1 MRDVSKYIN
10 LVYIYADR
18 LSEVQAICTDDGLPK
33 VVCQLENKY
42 RWCDY
47 CMHNNYCSIY
57 RGNCQNLKD
66 YYLVVTREMNKLI
79 EYKS

>member
-1 MRDVSKYIN
+1 MSKYIN

-18 LSEVQAICTDDGLPK
+18 LSEVQAICTDDGLPNI
-33 VVCQLENKY
+33 VRQLENKY

-47 CMHNNYCSIY
+47 CMHNNYCSID
-57 RGNCQNLKD
+57 RGNCGNLTD
-66 YYLVVTREMNKLI
+66 YYLIVPREINKLI